1 MREHV
6 EKLIADYPKMLR
18 TRSSLKK
25 QIESYVPV
33 TVDDVIDAMTF
44 SQPDSERVQTSNIT
58 DKTCTVA
65 IHFRDRVNQMNEEAI
80 GALVREYDY
89 LDSEIVFL
97 EQCIQNLPDDLCDV
111 MSTLVLEGTNWIEAE
126 MYLYMSR
133 KAIASRRRE
142 AIRLL
147 TLEYQKR
154 ASMIEAE
161 MLS

>member
-1 MREHV
+1 M
-6 EKLIADYPKMLR
+6 KKS
-18 TRSSLKK
+18 RSSLKK

-33 TVDDVIDAMTF
+33 TVDDVIDSMTF
-44 SQPDSERVQTSNIT
+44 FQPDGERVQTSNIS
-58 DKTCTVA
+58 DKTCTAA

-80 GALVREYDY
+80 GACVREYDY

-97 EQCIQNLPDDLCDV
+97 EECIRNLPDDLCDV
-111 MSTLVLEGTNWIEAE
+111 MSTLVLEGASWIEAE
-126 MYLYMSR
+126 MSLYMSR